1 MKQWTPQELQEL
13 KQKRLLIIVESP
25 NKVKT
30 ISNILTTAGYT
41 KAVVMASV
49 GHISNIKDT
58 RGSYKN
64 TGIYPTDNFRMNLV
78 VSDDKKQVVQK
89 LKEQADIA
97 DFIFVMTDPDREGAQ
112 IAWSLIHFLKLA
124 PNKFYRAVTHEIT
137 ANAVIYAIT
146 HPIDLETDLVEAAQT
161 RMILDKLVG
170 YSLSPVAKTYL
181 GARSVG
187 RCQSAGLKLIVDRE
201 KEINE
206 FVPESYFDLY
216 LSFIKNNQNF
226 KAKYIGTDE
235 KTVNKILSLGKL
247 NAIKFKCSDQFIVKD
262 IIEKERLEA
271 PKPPFCTAS
280 FQQEVNTKLGLGV
293 KEAMAY
299 AQKLFEGININ
310 GNHVGLIT
318 YHRTDSTTISPE
330 FIPILSAYVNNSL
343 NMTFTLPRSGKKTGI
358 EQDGHECLRCVNP
371 ELTPEELAKYTT
383 NNLLIKVYKLIW
395 QRTIA
400 SVLPN
405 AKISETNYYIYNND
419 QKFILTS
426 QRLVE
431 EGYRI
436 IYQYSSE
443 PEQVVQENFMLQE
456 ILQNCQLEHVAKQTQ
471 PPARYREA
479 TFIKELQ
486 NKGIGRPSTFAGIL
500 ETVVSSSR
508 GYCTIVDKQL
518 VPTERGI
525 QLSNF
530 LDRAFSS
537 IISINYTREM
547 EQQLDL
553 IASGKL
559 LKLDFLNT
567 FYNELELAIKQ
578 NKEVI
583 GEPPSSTKQC
593 PKCGSPMVIRRSRFG
608 KLFYGC
614 SNYPA
619 CNGILNMN

>member
-1 MKQWTPQELQEL
+1 
-13 KQKRLLIIVESP
+13 
-25 NKVKT
+25 
-30 ISNILTTAGYT
+30 
-41 KAVVMASV
+41 
-49 GHISNIKDT
+49 
-58 RGSYKN
+58 
-64 TGIYPTDNFRMNLV
+64 
-78 VSDDKKQVVQK
+78 
-89 LKEQADIA
+89 
-97 DFIFVMTDPDREGAQ
+97 
-112 IAWSLIHFLKLA
+112 
-124 PNKFYRAVTHEIT
+124 
-137 ANAVIYAIT
+137 
-146 HPIDLETDLVEAAQT
+146 
-161 RMILDKLVG
+161 
-170 YSLSPVAKTYL
+170 
-181 GARSVG
+181 
-187 RCQSAGLKLIVDRE
+187 
-201 KEINE
+201 
-206 FVPESYFDLY
+206 
-216 LSFIKNNQNF
+216 
-226 KAKYIGTDE
+226 
-235 KTVNKILSLGKL
+235 
-247 NAIKFKCSDQFIVKD
+247 
-262 IIEKERLEA
+262 
-271 PKPPFCTAS
+271 
-280 FQQEVNTKLGLGV
+280 
-293 KEAMAY
+293 
-299 AQKLFEGININ
+299 
-310 GNHVGLIT
+310 
-318 YHRTDSTTISPE
+318 
-330 FIPILSAYVNNSL
+330 
-343 NMTFTLPRSGKKTGI
+343 
-358 EQDGHECLRCVNP
+358 
-371 ELTPEELAKYTT
+371 
-383 NNLLIKVYKLIW
+383 
-395 QRTIA
+395 
-400 SVLPN
+400 
-405 AKISETNYYIYNND
+405 
-419 QKFILTS
+419 
-426 QRLVE
+426 
-431 EGYRI
+431 
-436 IYQYSSE
+436 
-443 PEQVVQENFMLQE
+443 MLQE